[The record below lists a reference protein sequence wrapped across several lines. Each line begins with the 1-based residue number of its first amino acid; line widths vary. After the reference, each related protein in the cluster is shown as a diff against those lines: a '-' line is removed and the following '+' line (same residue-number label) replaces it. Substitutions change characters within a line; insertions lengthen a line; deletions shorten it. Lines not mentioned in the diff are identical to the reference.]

1 MLVEVIQLRATGMK
15 LTPEELAEA
24 RRHRGNLTIYN
35 GTAYL
40 HRGDHAE
47 REHVLTPL
55 TDAVVKQIK
64 GDVLLV
70 YGHQAAD
77 YMRSAAGHQQAW
89 ACYRIDGPP
98 EPSAAALPRS
108 TAQG

>member
-15 LTPEELAEA
+15 LTPEELVDAK
-24 RRHRGNLTIYN
+24 RHRGNLTIYG

-40 HRGDHAE
+40 HRGEHAG

-55 TDAVVKQIK
+55 NRVVVKK
-64 GDVLLV
+64 VVGDVLLLH
-70 YGHQAAD
+70 GHQPAD
-77 YMRSAAGHQQAW
+77 YMRSAASHPQAW